1 MTTTTSS
8 STRRFAPTTT
18 ARRVHTWRSFV
29 PGPLFHSLRRLPST
43 PPRFRFLLAH
53 PSLTGATYHNARSRS
68 QFNRHTHTHVSWMH
82 AYARPTSSVHFQHHL
97 CGQVKWRDAGVSL
110 GCSDTTVD
118 YAVPDVEV
126 VCTRVRGVRS
136 SVVHFSQLSFC
147 LGGSR
152 IYLVPLVVTFSPV
165 CSARFPYP
173 LFILAPFSL
182 RLADILASSRVCC
195 GSAVP
200 SSQGVMRASENRGP
214 GR

>member
-1 MTTTTSS
+1 M
-8 STRRFAPTTT
+8 
-18 ARRVHTWRSFV
+18 HT
-29 PGPLFHSLRRLPST
+29 
-43 PPRFRFLLAH
+43 
-53 PSLTGATYHNARSRS
+53 
-68 QFNRHTHTHVSWMH
+68 
-82 AYARPTSSVHFQHHL
+82 YARPTSSVHFQHHL
-97 CGQVKWRDAGVSL
+97 CRQVKWRDAGVSP

-147 LGGSR
+147 LEGSR

-165 CSARFPYP
+165 CSLARFPYP

-214 GR
+214 GRDDRYHDRATMAKSVRWPLFFVSALVTVRENFYVIKTSSTDRSSATVK